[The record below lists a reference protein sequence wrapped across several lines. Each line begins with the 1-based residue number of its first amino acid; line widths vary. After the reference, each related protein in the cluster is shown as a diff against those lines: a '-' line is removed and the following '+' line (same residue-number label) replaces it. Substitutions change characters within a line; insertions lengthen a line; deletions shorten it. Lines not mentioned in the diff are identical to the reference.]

1 MIGIFINKLL
11 SKIGL
16 QIIRIENIRHSPFHW
31 ASQTIS
37 SKFSSEI
44 AQNPLSAD
52 LHFQLATEA
61 WNQECYFLANSEL
74 KTARFL
80 GLADDQAEKLESKLK
95 QNIPD
100 VLSLDHN
107 QYYRFWSL
115 ANLVK
120 RQSGGKHVS
129 VLDVGGGEG
138 GLAHFLPEC
147 DYCLAEPGING
158 ISGENLPFADASF
171 DYVVSCHV
179 LEHIPPVN
187 REQFLQQLISKARQ
201 CLILLNPFYIEGSS
215 ERERL
220 ELVMDITGADWAK
233 EHLDCAL
240 PKIEFIR
247 EFAEKNSLELTVEP
261 NGTLATS
268 LALVF
273 MDHFSIKVGQM
284 RSREQVNNFFNTKF
298 MGLLDS
304 ETYPTAYLITL
315 KKT

>member
-1 MIGIFINKLL
+1 M
-11 SKIGL
+11 
-16 QIIRIENIRHSPFHW
+16 QQT
-31 ASQTIS
+31 SQAVT
-37 SKFSSEI
+37 SKFSSKI
-44 AQNPLSAD
+44 AQNPLRAE
-52 LHFQLATEA
+52 LHFQLATTA
-61 WNQECYFLANSEL
+61 WNQECYFLANAEL

-80 GLADDQAEKLESKLK
+80 GLGDEQAEKLERKLK
-95 QNIPD
+95 QNMPD
-100 VLSLDHN
+100 ILGLDHN

-147 DYCLAEPGING
+147 AYCLAEPGVNG
-158 ISGENLPFADASF
+158 ISGEKLPFADASF

-179 LEHIPPVN
+179 LEHIPPARRV
-187 REQFLQQLISKARQ
+187 RFLEQLLSKARQ
-201 CLILLNPFYIEGSS
+201 GLILLNPFYIEGSN
-215 ERERL
+215 ERARL
-220 ELVMDITGADWAK
+220 ELVIDVTGAEWAE

-240 PKIEFIR
+240 PKIEIIR

-261 NGTLATS
+261 NGALATS

-273 MDHFSIKVGQM
+273 MDYFSIKARQM
-284 RSREQVNNFFNTKF
+284 RSRERINHFFNTKF
-298 MGLLDS
+298 MNLLDS
-304 ETYPTAYLITL
+304 EAFPTAYLITL